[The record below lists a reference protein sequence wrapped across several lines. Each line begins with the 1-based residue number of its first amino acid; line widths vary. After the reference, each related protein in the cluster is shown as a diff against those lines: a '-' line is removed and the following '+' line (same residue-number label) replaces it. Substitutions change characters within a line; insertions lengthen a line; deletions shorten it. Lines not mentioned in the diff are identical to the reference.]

1 MNKNPNFIQYIS
13 QCRDRLL
20 LPDRL
25 LSSLL
30 TGVALLI
37 LILTGTPAH
46 AVVDGVTG
54 PSFGFTARADH
65 ISTGDGDS
73 VFIWGYALDN
83 GPSPASGRAQ
93 YPGPTLIVNQG
104 ATVTITLSNTLGVPV
119 SLVFPG
125 QTGVTAIGGSPG
137 LITREAIA
145 DDPNTPANEA
155 QSVTYSFVASQPGTY
170 LYHSGTSPELQMEM
184 GLFGAIV
191 VRPTGYDAATNKIAY
206 GHPDT
211 AYDQEYLFVLSEM
224 DRSIH
229 DLVEFGLMA
238 QVDVTKR
245 FPVLWFLNGRNAPD
259 SMADAGVP
267 WLPTQ
272 PYNSLP
278 RTHPGEKLLMRVVSA
293 SSSLHPFHHHGNH
306 ARQIAHDGRLLSTS
320 PALGPDLGYEDF
332 TITAIPGQTVDAIF
346 HWTGAHMGWDVYGT
360 VADGPDFAHDC
371 LDANADGYDD
381 VDGLNHDLEWCGD
394 HGKAIPVVL
403 PNQLDLTFGG
413 FWSGSPFL
421 GYLGVLPPGE
431 GGLNLNGGY
440 FFMWHSHSEKE
451 ITTNDIFPGGMMTMV
466 IIEPPGVVIP

>member
-1 MNKNPNFIQYIS
+1 MNKYLNLTHHRNRQLVPHRPLY
-13 QCRDRLL
+13 RL
-20 LPDRL
+20 
-25 LSSLL
+25 
-30 TGVALLI
+30 ALGLAA
-37 LILTGTPAH
+37 LFLALAGMPAR

-54 PSFGFTARADH
+54 INFAFTAKGDH

-73 VFIWGYALDN
+73 VFIWGYALN
-83 GPSPASGRAQ
+83 NGRAQ

-104 ATVTITLSNTLGVPV
+104 DTVTITLDNTLSVPV
-119 SLVFPG
+119 SIVFPG
-125 QTGVTAIGGSPG
+125 QTGVTASGGSPG
-137 LITREAIA
+137 LITQEAAVA
-145 DDPNTPANEA
+145 DNPATPAVNEA
-155 QSVTYSFVASQPGTY
+155 QVTYTFVASQPGTY
-170 LYHSGTSPELQMEM
+170 RYHSGTSPELQTEM

-191 VRPTGYDAATNKIAY
+191 VRPTGYDALTNRTAY
-206 GHPDT
+206 GDPSS

-224 DRSIH
+224 DRAIH

-259 SMADAGVP
+259 SMADAYVP

-278 RTHPGEKLLMRVVSA
+278 RTHPGDKLLMRVVSA
-293 SSSLHPFHHHGNH
+293 STSLHPFHHHGNH
-306 ARQIAHDGRLLSTS
+306 ARQIAHDGRLLASA
-320 PALGPDLGYEDF
+320 PGLGADLGYEDF

-360 VADGPDFAHDC
+360 AADGPEHVHDC
-371 LDANADGYDD
+371 VDTNADSYDD
-381 VDGLNHDLEWCGD
+381 TTREWCPD
-394 HGKAIPVVL
+394 HGKPIPVAL

-421 GYLGVLPPGE
+421 GHLGVLPPGE